1 MLKNVETT
9 YWCYKSFCIWV
20 TIFPKG
26 LPNLF
31 SILETEVGCEI
42 RLTNIGTNRCKK
54 INKGLKEKPSVEFK
68 RHCKKSY
75 KTTFKFMV
83 IFKVTVIADSGNRY
97 ANVDISNFPSS
108 SACKLHSSAASDKI
122 Q

>member
-1 MLKNVETT
+1 MRFLKIEKKRLENVETT

-42 RLTNIGTNRCKK
+42 RLTNIGANRCKK

-68 RHCKKSY
+68 RHCKK
-75 KTTFKFMV
+75 
-83 IFKVTVIADSGNRY
+83 VTKQL
-97 ANVDISNFPSS
+97 SNLWLYS
-108 SACKLHSSAASDKI
+108 KLP
-122 Q
+122 